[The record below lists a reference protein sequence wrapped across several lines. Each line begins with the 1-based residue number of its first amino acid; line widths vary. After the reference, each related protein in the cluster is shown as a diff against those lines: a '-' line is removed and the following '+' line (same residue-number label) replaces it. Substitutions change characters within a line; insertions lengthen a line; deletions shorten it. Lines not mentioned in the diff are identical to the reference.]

1 MQNKGPLK
9 SLLNSKSEPM
19 KKPVLLGIVF
29 LVFLIILLYFGYEWK
44 GGFTTSVDHPGKNVT
59 DALVAPKSAAVVASH
74 KPIGDAKTILER
86 PQIPILCYHQIRE
99 WRPTDSK
106 VEKYYIV
113 PVENFREQMKMLKDN
128 GYNTISP
135 DQLYNYLA
143 KGEELPAN
151 PIMLTYDD
159 TDLEQYTIAAPEMDK
174 YGFKG
179 VYFIMTVSL
188 GRPNYMTSEQ
198 VKDLSDKGHTIGSH
212 TWDHHNVKKYQ
223 GADWITQLDKP
234 SKQLEKITGKP
245 IEYFAYPFGL
255 WNEAAIPELKNRNF
269 KASFQLSGKRDPN
282 DPLYSIRRIIVPGSW
297 STATLEARIKSSFR

>member
-1 MQNKGPLK
+1 
-9 SLLNSKSEPM
+9 M
-19 KKPVLLGIVF
+19 KKTLLLGIIF
-29 LVFLIILLYFGYEWK
+29 LVFLIILVYFGYEWK
-44 GGFTTSVDHPGKNVT
+44 DDFATSINHPGKNAT
-59 DALVAPKSAAVVASH
+59 IALSSPKRVEPIESQ
-74 KPIGDAKTILER
+74 KPIADAKTILER
-86 PQIPILCYHQIRE
+86 PQVPILCYHQIRD

-106 VEKYYIV
+106 TARDYIV
-113 PVENFREQMKMLKDN
+113 PVEAFREQMKMLKDN

-135 DQLYNYLA
+135 DQLYNYLSR
-143 KGEELPAN
+143 GEELPAN

-159 TDLEQYTIAAPEMDK
+159 TDLEQYTVAVPEMDK

-188 GRPNYMTSEQ
+188 GRPNYMTREQ
-198 VKDLSDKGHTIGSH
+198 VKSLSDQGHTIGSH
-212 TWDHHNVKKYQ
+212 TWDHQNVKKYH
-223 GADWITQLDKP
+223 GTDWVTQIEKP
-234 SKQLEKITGKP
+234 SKQLENITGKP

-297 STATLEARIKSSFR
+297 SAATLETRIKSSFR